1 MEVKDELRCATV
13 SGIYCS
19 LTNAYMDILALG
31 CSTASYTT
39 YQAGELPDQLFRKFV
54 TMWPSFAVCIVM
66 RFI

>member
-1 MEVKDELRCATV
+1 MTWCATV

-54 TMWPSFAVCIVM
+54 TM
-66 RFI
+66 